1 MMDFRPM
8 QMDDLGAVT
17 AIYNHYVKNTHATF
31 DVDAFTIETRTPW
44 FSQFGATRHQCWIA
58 VIDNEPAGYACS
70 MPLKPKAA
78 YATSVEVSVYMKEG
92 QGGRG
97 IGRQLYD
104 RLFDAIAPHDVHRAY
119 ALIAQPNEP
128 SMKLHAAFGFNEVS
142 RLNEVGRKF
151 GRYWDVHW
159 LERRF

>member
-1 MMDFRPM
+1 MSDIRPI
-8 QMDDLGAVT
+8 QLEDLGALT
-17 AIYNHYVKNTHATF
+17 EIYNHYVKHTHATF
-31 DVDAFTIETRTPW
+31 DVDPFTIETRTPW
-44 FSQFGATRHQCWIA
+44 FNQFGDTRHQCWVA
-58 VIDNEPAGYACS
+58 LSDGQPTGFACS

-78 YATSVEVSVYMKEG
+78 YATSVEVSVYMKDG
-92 QGGRG
+92 WGGHG
-97 IGRQLYD
+97 VGRRLYEK
-104 RLFDAIAPHDVHRAY
+104 LFAAITPHDVHRAY

-128 SMKLHAAFGFNEVS
+128 SMKLHAAFDFREVS